1 MKFIIKCS
9 PKYVTQD
16 VAPEIKNMTNPD
28 DRSNR
33 DRSPEGRFL
42 YLANKRVPK
51 AIAAIESV
59 TRLADR
65 KNYSFTEEQAL
76 QIIDAMQDTLDE
88 MKEEFGKS
96 KRSAASTFKLT

>member
-1 MKFIIKCS
+1 
-9 PKYVTQD
+9 
-16 VAPEIKNMTNPD
+16 MTNSD

-33 DRSPEGRFL
+33 DRSPEGRFV

-59 TRLADR
+59 TKLADR
-65 KNYSFTEEQAL
+65 KNYSFTEEQAQ
-76 QIIDAMQDTLDE
+76 QIIDAMQETLDQL
-88 MKEEFGKS
+88 KEEFGKS

>member
-1 MKFIIKCS
+1 
-9 PKYVTQD
+9 
-16 VAPEIKNMTNPD
+16 MTKPD

>member
-1 MKFIIKCS
+1 M
-9 PKYVTQD
+9 
-16 VAPEIKNMTNPD
+16 PEVKTMTNSD

-33 DRSPEGRFL
+33 DRSPEGRFV

-59 TRLADR
+59 TKLSDR
-65 KNYSFTEEQAL
+65 KNYSFTEEQVQ
-76 QIIDAMQDTLDE
+76 QIIDAMQETLDQL
-88 MKEEFGKS
+88 KEEFGKS

>member
-1 MKFIIKCS
+1 
-9 PKYVTQD
+9 
-16 VAPEIKNMTNPD
+16 MTNPD

>member
-1 MKFIIKCS
+1 
-9 PKYVTQD
+9 
-16 VAPEIKNMTNPD
+16 MTNSD

-33 DRSPEGRFL
+33 DRSPEGRFV

-59 TRLADR
+59 TKLADR
-65 KNYSFTEEQAL
+65 KNYSFTEEQAQ
-76 QIIDAMQDTLDE
+76 QIIDAMQETLDE

>member
-1 MKFIIKCS
+1 M
-9 PKYVTQD
+9 
-16 VAPEIKNMTNPD
+16 PEIKNLTNPD

-65 KNYSFTEEQAL
+65 KNYSFTEEQAQ
-76 QIIDAMQDTLDE
+76 QIIDAMQETLDE

>member
-1 MKFIIKCS
+1 
-9 PKYVTQD
+9 
-16 VAPEIKNMTNPD
+16 MTNSD

-33 DRSPEGRFL
+33 DRSPEGRFV

-59 TRLADR
+59 TKLSDR
-65 KNYSFTEEQAL
+65 KNYSFTEEQAQ
-76 QIIDAMQDTLDE
+76 QIIDAIQETLDE